1 MSILLWLRQIAQT
14 ARHTFRFSSSSVRI
28 RNSRSNRS
36 SAKISWLRAYCSS
49 GEGCVVAFFV
59 LGLLDDACVGM
70 VTWTILCQVFAFPI
84 SDLFLRRYDE
94 KETKADVVW
103 HCASTWL

>member
-14 ARHTFRFSSSSVRI
+14 ARRTSRLSSSSARI

-49 GEGCVVAFFV
+49 GESCLVAFFV
-59 LGLLDDACVGM
+59 WGMLDDADSGL
-70 VTWTILCQVFAFPI
+70 VT
-84 SDLFLRRYDE
+84 
-94 KETKADVVW
+94 
-103 HCASTWL
+103 

>member
-1 MSILLWLRQIAQT
+1 MSILLWLREITQT

-49 GEGCVVAFFV
+49 GEGCLVVFFV
-59 LGLLDDACVGM
+59 FGLLDDAGGGM
-70 VTWTILCQVFAFPI
+70 VTWTIIC
-84 SDLFLRRYDE
+84 
-94 KETKADVVW
+94 
-103 HCASTWL
+103 